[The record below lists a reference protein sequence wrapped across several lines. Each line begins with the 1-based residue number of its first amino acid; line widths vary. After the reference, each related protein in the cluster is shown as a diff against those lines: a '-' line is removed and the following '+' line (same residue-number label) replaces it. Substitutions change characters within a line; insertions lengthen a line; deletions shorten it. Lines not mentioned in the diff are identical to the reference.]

1 MESDEDSEDSEAY
14 ERRIAEE
21 LEAKRAA
28 DEEAARIA
36 ALPTDAELLAEALE
50 REKKLEA
57 DKEAMKAENDQLQLI
72 VNDLARR
79 LQNAQYTI
87 DAQRKISNES
97 VSKSNAY
104 RIEMESMARRYQ
116 LEIAKSTTIMRKRTK
131 DEQAKKYEAEKL
143 KVERSI
149 HIRQVR

>member
-21 LEAKRAA
+21 LEAKRLA
-28 DEEAARIA
+28 DEEAARLA

-50 REKKLEA
+50 REKRLIAE
-57 DKEAMKAENDQLQLI
+57 KEAMKEENDQLQLI

-79 LQNAQYTI
+79 LQNAHYTI
-87 DAQRKISNES
+87 DAQRKIANDSAMKCNS
-97 VSKSNAY
+97 Y
-104 RIEMESMARRYQ
+104 RIEMQNMARRYQ
-116 LEIAKSTTIMRKRTK
+116 LEIAKNTTIMRKKTK

-143 KVERSI
+143 KVRCEI
-149 HIRQVR
+149 LIG